1 MATVREVV
9 AAILYD
15 YQYKFE
21 KKKGKE
27 EATYCTVKAEGLKS
41 ETVADA
47 LKTGKASF
55 ITLTRPA
62 EAKYTDG
69 DGLWVP
75 MSNVMK
81 LRVKGIIEENNWQG
95 KIGNLLSIAKN
106 DGWTKFNVEIS
117 LPDDRTRQVSLD
129 RIQDAKEILFV
140 KADKVDLAKEILV
153 CSTDFHEDLL
163 KKGLGVLEAIEKK

>member
-1 MATVREVV
+1 V

-75 MSNVMK
+75 MSNAMK
-81 LRVKGIIEENNWQG
+81 LRVKGVIEEGNWQD

-153 CSTDFHEDLL
+153 CSTDFHDDLL
-163 KKGLGVLEAIEKK
+163 KKGLGVLEVIEKK